1 MATEEAR
8 RSSVERVQ
16 VEGLVTQGRR
26 RDDARLSSLEE
37 GLEDMKLV
45 VGRLSEK
52 YEELVQESSEIT
64 AVAKEMIMELGRTT
78 GEEVRSLTQE
88 VADLRKFVEGEL
100 HDLRKEVDDIRK
112 ECRASHGANGEA
124 STSTSVAA
132 RSMNGLK
139 IPKPDTYDGTRS
151 AIIVD
156 NFLFGL
162 EQYFDALNVIERW
175 SQNSQCAQLP
185 ARGSL
190 VMVA

>member
-8 RSSVERVQ
+8 SSSVERVQ
-16 VEGLVTQGRR
+16 VEGPVTRGRR

-132 RSMNGLK
+132 RGIEWLK
-139 IPKPDTYDGTRS
+139 DTK
-151 AIIVD
+151 A
-156 NFLFGL
+156 
-162 EQYFDALNVIERW
+162 
-175 SQNSQCAQLP
+175 
-185 ARGSL
+185 
-190 VMVA
+190 